1 MTLKEQMKY
10 TRDTVLL
17 IYKNNSGPDGI
28 DLSPANLHRDEKSHG
43 PVHLEDCAVLADSQ
57 SLWGCS
63 ATNFKEYQVTPPF
76 SAKGS
81 ISSVLIF
88 INILWS
94 HIRCK

>member
-63 ATNFKEYQVTPPF
+63 ATN
-76 SAKGS
+76 SSILSKGFYF
-81 ISSVLIF
+81 IST
-88 INILWS
+88 
-94 HIRCK
+94 HIHKHLVEPYPV